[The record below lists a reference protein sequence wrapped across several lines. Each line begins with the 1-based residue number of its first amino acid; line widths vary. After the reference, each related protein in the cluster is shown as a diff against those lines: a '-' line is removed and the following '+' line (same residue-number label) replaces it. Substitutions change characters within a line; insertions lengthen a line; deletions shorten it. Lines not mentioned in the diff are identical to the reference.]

1 MIGSS
6 LDILILGHNYAPE
19 PIGIGPC
26 TAEMAEALA
35 ESGHRVR
42 VICGQPCY
50 PAWKIDPAYRGILP
64 RRSRESGVSVLR
76 LPLYVPAVPRGWP
89 RAAHHLCFALL
100 AAAALIA
107 VLLLRRRPDIV
118 VAVAPSFL
126 SAIVARLFGWAARR
140 PVWVHVQDFELDMA
154 SATGQLSIA
163 DHPLMR
169 RLQRL
174 GHRGNRVSSISPAMC
189 DKLVASGNDPRRVI
203 EFRNWASPTVR
214 PLTEPSPYRAQWRIS
229 EPSVALYSGNIAAKQ
244 GIPIIIEAAKLL
256 AARRDLLFVICGD
269 GPERERLE
277 HLAAGCEN
285 VRIFGLQPMARLG
298 DLLGLATIHL
308 LPQIGGAADLVLPS
322 KLPNMLASGRPI
334 IATAAPG
341 TGLAEEIGAG
351 GLTTPP
357 SDAPAFA
364 AAIERLL
371 DDAPLRAACEQAAK
385 ERAATRWSKAAIL
398 TDLERELR
406 LLHAEWR
413 ALPSWRRSLPMPRPG
428 LLAE

>member
-1 MIGSS
+1 M
-6 LDILILGHNYAPE
+6 DILILGHNYAPE
-19 PIGIGPC
+19 PIGIGPY
-26 TAEMAEALA
+26 TAGMAQALA
-35 ESGHRVR
+35 ENGHHVR

-50 PAWKIDPAYRGILP
+50 PAWKIDPAYGGILP
-64 RRSRESGVSVLR
+64 RRSRECAVSILR

-89 RAAHHLCFALL
+89 RAVHHLCFALL

-107 VLLLRRRPDIV
+107 ALLLRRRPDVI

-154 SATGQLSIA
+154 SATGQLAIA
-163 DHPLMR
+163 NHPLMR

-174 GHRGNRVSSISPAMC
+174 GHNGNRVSSISPAMC
-189 DKLVASGNDPRRVI
+189 DKLVAGGNDPSRVI
-203 EFRNWASPTVR
+203 EFRNWASPAVK

-229 EPSVALYSGNIAAKQ
+229 EPFVALYSGNIAAKQ
-244 GIPIIIEAAKLL
+244 GVPIIIEAARLL

-269 GPERERLE
+269 GAERERLDR
-277 HLAAGCEN
+277 LAADCEN
-285 VRIFGLQPMARLG
+285 VRIVGLQPMARLG
-298 DLLGLATIHL
+298 DLLGLATVHL

-341 TGLAEEIGAG
+341 TGLADEIGAC
-351 GLTTPP
+351 GLATPP
-357 SDAPAFA
+357 ADAPAFA

-371 DDAPLRAACEQAAK
+371 DDAPLRAGC
-385 ERAATRWSKAAIL
+385 ERAAEERAGTRWSKAAIL
-398 TDLERELR
+398 TDFERELR

-413 ALPSWRRSLPMPRPG
+413 ALPRWRRSLPMPSPG